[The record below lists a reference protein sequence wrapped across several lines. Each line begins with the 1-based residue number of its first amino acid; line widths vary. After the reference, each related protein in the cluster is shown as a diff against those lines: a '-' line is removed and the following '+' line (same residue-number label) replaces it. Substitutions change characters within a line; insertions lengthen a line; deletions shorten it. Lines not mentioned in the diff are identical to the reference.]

1 MTDTHADRTFNTMN
15 RPGLRAGLIENPPL
29 QVGFCLPSLHGGQLV
44 VRVSPL
50 QDVCDG
56 ARAKDEENC
65 DGDQPAQLAEQ
76 LEIVQTVPHDA
87 SREQDEEGPPHE
99 AEVHGVHIDLGH
111 KEVGL
116 DMDGAE
122 GPPEVPG
129 LGLLQEGQQPQGDR
143 EMETQPTR
151 PAMLHCVLK

>member
-1 MTDTHADRTFNTMN
+1 MG
-15 RPGLRAGLIENPPL
+15 P
-29 QVGFCLPSLHGGQLV
+29 CLPSLHGGQLV

-50 QDVCDG
+50 QDVGDG
-56 ARAKDEENC
+56 AGAKDEEDC
-65 DGDQPAQLAEQ
+65 EGDQPVQLAEQ
-76 LEIVQTVPHDA
+76 LEVVKAVPHNA
-87 SREQDEEGPPHE
+87 SRDEEGPPHE

-129 LGLLQEGQQPQGDR
+129 LGLLQQGQQPQPVAQPVAQGHRGGD
-143 EMETQPTR
+143 TAHQACNVT
-151 PAMLHCVLK
+151 VF